1 MDKHSEESKDFLK
14 KVEKMAKYAWKR
26 AEQKA
31 EEYKISLFLWVLDYE
46 DAYIYRYDVSEVK
59 FDFTR
64 IDCFDKFI
72 ESKGHNLQDCEF
84 MLTNQ
89 DDFQTG

>member
-1 MDKHSEESKDFLK
+1 MSEHSEESKDFLK
-14 KVEKMAKYAWKR
+14 KVEKMTKYAWKR

-31 EEYKISLFLWVLDYE
+31 QEYKISLYLWVLDYE

-64 IDCFDKFI
+64 IDCFDKYI
-72 ESKGHNLQDCEF
+72 EDQGHNLQDCEF
-84 MLTNQ
+84 MLTDQ
-89 DDFQTG
+89 STFHIG

>member
-1 MDKHSEESKDFLK
+1 MSNHSKESKDFLK
-14 KVEKMAKYAWKR
+14 KVEKMTKYAWKR

-59 FDFTR
+59 FDFTK
-64 IDCFDKFI
+64 IDCFDRFI
-72 ESKGHNLQDCEF
+72 EEKGHNLQDCEF
-84 MLTNQ
+84 MITDQ
-89 DDFQTG
+89 STFHIG